1 MYDSSNFQR
10 STRSPF
16 RSMAS
21 YVCHVISELGS
32 LPCTSCSRTCSVAL
46 VRRNPAFQ
54 LCDQSTA
61 LQLKRL
67 DVFGFLAKGLER
79 KDGPVKWSCSLY
91 QFISLL
97 YNNIILTY
105 SNIHS
110 SCQVFGMFCGVCNWA
125 SGCLEYQVCLV
136 YSMLLTTTDLE
147 FSLATNNLTKNVPH
161 VQLGFLLVVSCCQIS
176 LASPFGSRATF
187 VHPFFS
193 VRV

>member
-79 KDGPVKWSCSLY
+79 KDDGVRWSYSLY
-91 QFISLL
+91 QWLSVYYIIT
-97 YNNIILTY
+97 YNF
-105 SNIHS
+105 IHS

-125 SGCLEYQVCLV
+125 SECLEYQVCLV

-161 VQLGFLLVVSCCQIS
+161 VQLGSLLVVSCCQIS

-187 VHPFFS
+187 VHPFFW